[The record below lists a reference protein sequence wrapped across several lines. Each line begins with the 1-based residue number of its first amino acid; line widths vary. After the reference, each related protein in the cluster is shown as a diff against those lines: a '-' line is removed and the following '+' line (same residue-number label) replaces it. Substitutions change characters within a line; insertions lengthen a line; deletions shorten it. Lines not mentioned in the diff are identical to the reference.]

1 MGSIFYI
8 FGGNRIKASYDQVL
22 SWVECSLDGVKIE
35 TVKNSCDACGISHR
49 RCDLFFN
56 DELKKI

>member
-22 SWVECSLDGVKIE
+22 SWVECALDGVRIE
-35 TVKNSCDACGISHR
+35 TVKSSFDACRISHR
-49 RCDLFFN
+49 RFS
-56 DELKKI
+56 KIF